1 MADAALEA
9 KLLLPE
15 PFNGSGDIQAYVTQ
29 FELLSSLQ
37 NWCKKAYESDGTTP
51 RTDASGNQIYIDKRH
66 QVFPLRLRG
75 SAIEFYQSLDDATK
89 ADYKELKKQFLRQ
102 YQEPPE
108 FFRSS
113 LSKRVQGETEKVSE
127 FLAELKLLA
136 AKAYPGGSP
145 DVQSHI
151 VLQAFIDGLY
161 NANVRVELRKQKPA
175 NIEAA
180 LDSALHF
187 DAVYRL
193 EPTSAQSFL
202 STPTLNAVELLTQ
215 KVDQLMAGQISN
227 TNSRSFRHHDGQRNS
242 RSPNQRSSKDFAR
255 SSKHSS
261 QSPRKGSANRFHS
274 GSRSGSRENSS
285 HRSSSRDRQVRFSG
299 PIVCYGCNREGHLKS
314 ECKNCWNCGSSQHQ
328 RRNCPKDR
336 KSSYQ

>member
-15 PFNGSGDIQAYVTQ
+15 PFNGNGDIQAYVTQ

-37 NWCKKAYESDGTTP
+37 YWCKKAYESDGTTP

-75 SAIEFYQSLDDATK
+75 SAIEFYQSLDAATK
-89 ADYKELKKQFLRQ
+89 GDYKELKKQFLRQ

-227 TNSRSFRHHDGQRNS
+227 TSSRSFRHHDG
-242 RSPNQRSSKDFAR
+242 K
-255 SSKHSS
+255 
-261 QSPRKGSANRFHS
+261 RKTT
-274 GSRSGSRENSS
+274 
-285 HRSSSRDRQVRFSG
+285 
-299 PIVCYGCNREGHLKS
+299 
-314 ECKNCWNCGSSQHQ
+314 
-328 RRNCPKDR
+328 
-336 KSSYQ
+336 